1 MGCKT
6 SKSINDIDDIDKLY
20 HLISKKNHD
29 VILEKHK
36 FYVKIKI
43 NNNFYLIDFNI
54 LNNLYEIYIVD
65 RNNIV
70 YSNKNINK
78 IYNWI
83 KKNIL

>member
-6 SKSINDIDDIDKLY
+6 SKPINDIDDIDKLY
-20 HLISKKNHD
+20 HLIYKKNHD

-54 LNNLYEIYIVD
+54 LNKLYEIYIVD